1 MFRKLHDPG
10 PQAVTI
16 FIDGRPVAAEPGESV
31 AAVLLRQPEGWSRTT
46 PVSQSP
52 RAPYCMMGV
61 CFECLVT
68 IDGVP
73 NRQSCLIDVA
83 EGMQVRSQ
91 EGARDLQFEVPTVQ
105 VLEVQP

>member
-16 FIDGRPVAAEPGESV
+16 YIDGRPVAAEPGESV

-61 CFECLVT
+61 CFECLVE
-68 IDGVP
+68 IDGLGSV
-73 NRQSCLIDVA
+73 QSCLTPVA
-83 EGMQVRSQ
+83 NGMRIARQQGRRSLS
-91 EGARDLQFEVPTVQ
+91 A
-105 VLEVQP
+105 

>member
-16 FIDGRPVAAEPGESV
+16 FIDGRPVAAELGESV
-31 AAVLLRQPEGWSRTT
+31 AAVLLRQQEGWSRTT

-61 CFECLVT
+61 CFECLVE
-68 IDGVP
+68 IDGQGSV
-73 NRQSCLIDVA
+73 QSCLTPVA
-83 EGMQVRSQ
+83 NGMRIARQQGRRSLS
-91 EGARDLQFEVPTVQ
+91 A
-105 VLEVQP
+105 

>member
-16 FIDGRPVAAEPGESV
+16 FIDGRPVAAELGESV
-31 AAVLLRQPEGWSRTT
+31 AAVLLRQQEGWSRTT

-61 CFECLVT
+61 CFECLVE
-68 IDGVP
+68 IDGQGSV
-73 NRQSCLIDVA
+73 QSCLTPVA
-83 EGMQVRSQ
+83 NGMRIARQQGCRSLS
-91 EGARDLQFEVPTVQ
+91 A
-105 VLEVQP
+105 

>member
-16 FIDGRPVAAEPGESV
+16 FIDGRPVAAELGESV
-31 AAVLLRQPEGWSRTT
+31 AAVLLRQQEGWSRTT

-61 CFECLVT
+61 CFECLVE

-73 NRQSCLIDVA
+73 ARQSCLIPVR
-83 EGMQVRSQ
+83 EGMVVTRQC
-91 EGARDLQFEVPTVQ
+91 GAAHLDEFSFGEEP
-105 VLEVQP
+105 

>member
-16 FIDGRPVAAEPGESV
+16 FIDGRPVAAELGESV
-31 AAVLLRQPEGWSRTT
+31 AAVLLRQKEGWNRTT

-61 CFECLVT
+61 CFECLVEV
-68 IDGVP
+68 DGQGSV
-73 NRQSCLIDVA
+73 QSCLTQIA
-83 EGMQVRSQ
+83 NGMRIARQQGRRSLS
-91 EGARDLQFEVPTVQ
+91 A
-105 VLEVQP
+105 

>member
-16 FIDGRPVAAEPGESV
+16 FIDGRPVAAELGESV

-61 CFECLVT
+61 CFECLVE
-68 IDGVP
+68 IDGQGSV
-73 NRQSCLIDVA
+73 QSCLAPVA
-83 EGMQVRSQ
+83 AGMRIARQQGRRSLS
-91 EGARDLQFEVPTVQ
+91 A
-105 VLEVQP
+105 

>member
-16 FIDGRPVAAEPGESV
+16 FIDGRPVAAELGESV
-31 AAVLLRQPEGWSRTT
+31 AAVLLRQQEGWSRTT

-61 CFECLVT
+61 CFECLVE
-68 IDGVP
+68 IDGQGSV
-73 NRQSCLIDVA
+73 QSCLTPVA
-83 EGMQVRSQ
+83 SGMRIARQQGRRSLS
-91 EGARDLQFEVPTVQ
+91 A
-105 VLEVQP
+105 

>member
-16 FIDGRPVAAEPGESV
+16 FIDGRPVAAELGESV

-61 CFECLVT
+61 CFECLVE
-68 IDGVP
+68 IDGQGSV
-73 NRQSCLIDVA
+73 QSCLTPVA
-83 EGMQVRSQ
+83 NGMRIARQQGRRSLS
-91 EGARDLQFEVPTVQ
+91 A
-105 VLEVQP
+105 

>member
-16 FIDGRPVAAEPGESV
+16 FIDGRPVTAELGESV
-31 AAVLLRQPEGWSRTT
+31 AAVLLRQQEGWSRTT

-61 CFECLVT
+61 CFECLVE
-68 IDGVP
+68 IDGQGSV
-73 NRQSCLIDVA
+73 QSCLTPVA
-83 EGMQVRSQ
+83 NGMRIARQQGRRSLS
-91 EGARDLQFEVPTVQ
+91 A
-105 VLEVQP
+105 